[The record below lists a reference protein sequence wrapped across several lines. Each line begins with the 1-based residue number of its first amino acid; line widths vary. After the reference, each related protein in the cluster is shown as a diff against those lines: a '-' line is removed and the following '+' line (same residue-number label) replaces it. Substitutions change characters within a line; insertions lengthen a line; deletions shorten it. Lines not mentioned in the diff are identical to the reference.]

1 MVILD
6 SQGEIALIEPP
17 NPEKSQKNE
26 WKLKANISTGN
37 KIFGKHM

>member
-6 SQGEIALIEPP
+6 SQGEIALLERP

-26 WKLKANISTGN
+26 WKN
-37 KIFGKHM
+37 KSEHKHRKQNLW